1 MNTPDNDAR
10 MAAGIASI
18 EAHERALAVAQR
30 FDAER
35 AQARPAPPE
44 ITNRPGRA
52 ERRAAERVRCP
63 YCKSAAGQPCHGPH
77 QRVLAK
83 PHPSRA
89 DAYAV
94 QTTAC
99 PDCGA
104 KPGEGCRNA
113 NNPYGAV
120 THPSRVT
127 AGRQP

>member
-18 EAHERALAVAQR
+18 EAHERARAAAQR
-30 FDAER
+30 LDDER
-35 AQARPAPPE
+35 AGARPAPPE
-44 ITNRPGRA
+44 IANRPGRA
-52 ERRAAERVRCP
+52 ERRAAEHVRCP

-77 QRVLAK
+77 QRVLSK

-99 PDCGA
+99 PECQA
-104 KPGEGCRNA
+104 EPGSGCRELGV
-113 NNPYGAV
+113 PYRNGV
-120 THPSRVT
+120 HPSRIT
-127 AGRQP
+127 ARRQP